1 MTEFSKNLA
10 RIDERSLYPMI
21 LVRGEELLAS
31 IRDAGDEHKETI
43 EVPGSTRSKHED
55 NDELIS
61 TGDII
66 HLDRQY
72 DLPGCWTW
80 S

>member
-21 LVRGEELLAS
+21 LVRGEELFAS

-43 EVPGSTRSKHED
+43 EVPGSTRSKHDD
-55 NDELIS
+55 NDELLS

-72 DLPGCWTW
+72 ALPGCWTW